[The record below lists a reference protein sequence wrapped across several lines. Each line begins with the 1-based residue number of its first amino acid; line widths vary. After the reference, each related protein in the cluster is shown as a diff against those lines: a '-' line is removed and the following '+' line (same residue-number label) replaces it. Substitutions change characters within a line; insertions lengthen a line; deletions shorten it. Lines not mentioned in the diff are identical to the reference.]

1 MTSYM
6 NNQARRETAGLF
18 SFFRKNIILHI
29 INKKEITRRH
39 KTMSMMPKN
48 GTILNSAGE
57 PVNWV
62 DALSG
67 GVKTGETYDMRYI
80 APMTGEFLNSA
91 GEAVN
96 IADALIAF
104 LSGGSGGGGGTVSLQ
119 ALTITVNGTAYTY
132 DGKTAIEIPINTGG
146 GSAPAASEP
155 LTITIGDQEY
165 TYTGAEAVTLTIPA
179 VTDNQ
184 VLTIKYGTTTYTYD
198 GKNPVTVEIP
208 EPAEPTPAQ
217 ALNITI
223 GGKKYSYDGSTQIDI
238 VMTAAEEG
246 VY

>member
-1 MTSYM
+1 
-6 NNQARRETAGLF
+6 
-18 SFFRKNIILHI
+18 
-29 INKKEITRRH
+29 
-39 KTMSMMPKN
+39 MSMMPKN

-67 GVKTGETYDMRYI
+67 GVKTGERYNMDTI

-104 LSGGSGGGGGTVSLQ
+104 LSGGSGGGGGAVSLQ
-119 ALTITVNGTAYTY
+119 TLTITVNG
-132 DGKTAIEIPINTGG
+132 
-146 GSAPAASEP
+146 
-155 LTITIGDQEY
+155 
-165 TYTGAEAVTLTIPA
+165 
-179 VTDNQ
+179 
-184 VLTIKYGTTTYTYD
+184 TTYTYD

-208 EPAEPTPAQ
+208 EPVTPEPAQ

-223 GGKKYSYDGSTQIDI
+223 NGKRYSYDGSTQIDI

-246 VY
+246 TY

>member
-1 MTSYM
+1 M
-6 NNQARRETAGLF
+6 
-18 SFFRKNIILHI
+18 
-29 INKKEITRRH
+29 
-39 KTMSMMPKN
+39 MMPQN
-48 GTILNSAGE
+48 GTLLSADGE
-57 PVNWV
+57 
-62 DALSG
+62 S
-67 GVKTGETYDMRYI
+67 T
-80 APMTGEFLNSA
+80 
-91 GEAVN
+91 VN
-96 IADALIAF
+96 IADLLGGEKTGEKYNMDTIAPKNGVF
-104 LSGGSGGGGGTVSLQ
+104 LNSKGEAVDITKAIIDFLAGGGSGGGGTVSLQ

-165 TYTGAEAVTLTIPA
+165 IYTGAEAVTHTIPA

-184 VLTIKYGTTTYTYD
+184 VLTIKYGANTYTYD

-208 EPAEPTPAQ
+208 EPATPEPAQ

>member
-1 MTSYM
+1 M
-6 NNQARRETAGLF
+6 
-18 SFFRKNIILHI
+18 
-29 INKKEITRRH
+29 
-39 KTMSMMPKN
+39 MMPQN
-48 GTILNSAGE
+48 GTLLSADGE
-57 PVNWV
+57 
-62 DALSG
+62 S
-67 GVKTGETYDMRYI
+67 T
-80 APMTGEFLNSA
+80 
-91 GEAVN
+91 VN
-96 IADALIAF
+96 IADLLGGEKTGEKYNMDTIAPKNGVF
-104 LSGGSGGGGGTVSLQ
+104 LNSKGEAVDITKAIIDFLAGGGSGGGGTVSLQ
-119 ALTITVNGTAYTY
+119 TLTITVNGTAYTY

-165 TYTGAEAVTLTIPA
+165 IYTGTEAVTLTIPA

-208 EPAEPTPAQ
+208 EPVTPEPAQ

-246 VY
+246 TY

>member
-1 MTSYM
+1 M
-6 NNQARRETAGLF
+6 
-18 SFFRKNIILHI
+18 
-29 INKKEITRRH
+29 
-39 KTMSMMPKN
+39 MMPQN
-48 GTILNSAGE
+48 GTLLSADGE
-57 PVNWV
+57 
-62 DALSG
+62 S
-67 GVKTGETYDMRYI
+67 T
-80 APMTGEFLNSA
+80 
-91 GEAVN
+91 VN
-96 IADALIAF
+96 IADLLGGEKTGEKYNMDTIAPKNGVF
-104 LSGGSGGGGGTVSLQ
+104 LNSKGEAVDITKAIIDFLAGGGSGGGGTVSLQ
-119 ALTITVNGTAYTY
+119 TLTITVNGTTYTY

-165 TYTGAEAVTLTIPA
+165 TYTGTEAVTLTIPA

-208 EPAEPTPAQ
+208 EPVTPEPAQ

-223 GGKKYSYDGSTQIDI
+223 NGKKYSYNGSTQIDI

-246 VY
+246 TY

>member
-1 MTSYM
+1 MMMPQNGTLLS
-6 NNQARRETAGLF
+6 ADGESTA
-18 SFFRKNIILHI
+18 NIADLLGG
-29 INKKEITRRH
+29 E
-39 KTMSMMPKN
+39 KTGEKYNMDTIAPKN
-48 GTILNSAGE
+48 G
-57 PVNWV
+57 V
-62 DALSG
+62 
-67 GVKTGETYDMRYI
+67 
-80 APMTGEFLNSA
+80 FLNSK
-91 GEAVN
+91 GEAVD
-96 IADALIAF
+96 ITKAIIDF
-104 LSGGSGGGGGTVSLQ
+104 LAGGGSGGGGTVSLQ

-165 TYTGAEAVTLTIPA
+165 IYTGAEAVTLTIPA

-184 VLTIKYGTTTYTYD
+184 VLTIKYGANTYTYD

-208 EPAEPTPAQ
+208 EPATPEPAQ

-246 VY
+246 TY

>member
-1 MTSYM
+1 M
-6 NNQARRETAGLF
+6 
-18 SFFRKNIILHI
+18 
-29 INKKEITRRH
+29 
-39 KTMSMMPKN
+39 MMPQN
-48 GTILNSAGE
+48 GTLLSADGE
-57 PVNWV
+57 
-62 DALSG
+62 S
-67 GVKTGETYDMRYI
+67 T
-80 APMTGEFLNSA
+80 
-91 GEAVN
+91 VN
-96 IADALIAF
+96 IADLLGGEKTGEKYNMDTIAPKNGVF
-104 LSGGSGGGGGTVSLQ
+104 LNSKGEAVDITKAIIDFLAGGGSGGGGTVSLQ
-119 ALTITVNGTAYTY
+119 TLTITVNGTTYTY
-132 DGKTAIEIPINTGG
+132 DGKTAIEIPITTGG

-208 EPAEPTPAQ
+208 EPVTPEPAQ
-217 ALNITI
+217 TLNITI
-223 GGKKYSYDGSTQIDI
+223 NGKQYSYDGSTQIDI